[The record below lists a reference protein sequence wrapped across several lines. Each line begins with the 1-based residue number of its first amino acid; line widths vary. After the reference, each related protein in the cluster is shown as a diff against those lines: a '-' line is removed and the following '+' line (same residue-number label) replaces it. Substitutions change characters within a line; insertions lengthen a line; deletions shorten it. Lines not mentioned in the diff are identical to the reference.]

1 MDEQVGTADG
11 QRVRLQVLGVGQQ
24 CQVYLEGMD
33 RCYTQ
38 EPLVIQELSHSVHL
52 GLAFLQE
59 HNLKMTCI
67 EEEVALMTIQD

>member
-11 QRVRLQVLGVGQQ
+11 QRERLQVLGVGQQ

-38 EPLVIQELSHSVHL
+38 EPLVIQV
-52 GLAFLQE
+52 
-59 HNLKMTCI
+59 T
-67 EEEVALMTIQD
+67 ALTWDCPFYRSTTSR